1 MIILNERNLRIELTK
16 LEHILERSHYYING
30 YLRKQKIDLAT
41 INLDVNPITKALK
54 INAPLDKIHALLKNF
69 STINNKETI
78 TEADIELLKKKIELN
93 KRLLNEIKEDNLE
106 GIQNLLVEDD
116 IDLNL
121 FKCDD
126 NPLIYSLKNNK
137 SQKIIELLVHHNINL
152 NFQQFNG
159 KTPLT
164 ETVILNNKGAFK
176 LLIEHGA
183 DVNYINDMDQPLFLY
198 LIENKLMSKYYLLS
212 FLEHHM
218 DVNIRDYEGKTILM
232 YLIEMNEL
240 QLLSLL
246 MSYLIFNNSF
256 IINLITSG
264 KHKIQISNEKLKE
277 LIAQE
282 YSRIDIDIEDDMGY
296 TSLMYTSQYGNFEM
310 TSILLTYK
318 ADVNKENSSRNTPLL
333 LACENGHT
341 HTAEVLLKTNQVK
354 MNHKNE
360 NGDTELTL
368 ASKNNNSELI
378 NLLLEYH
385 SDINIKNDK
394 NYTPLHVAT
403 SNDKL
408 YAVRALLEHHADVNA
423 EDSDGNTP
431 LILACR
437 RQNLMIMKL
446 LLQYKS
452 NVHHKN
458 KLGCTGLHYTEDKEM
473 IRILLNY

>member
-1 MIILNERNLRIELTK
+1 MIITNVRNLRRVLTK
-16 LEHILERSHYYING
+16 LEHILERPPSYIKN
-30 YLRKQKIDLAT
+30 YLRKQRIDLAT
-41 INLDVNPITKALK
+41 INLDVNPINEALK
-54 INAPLDKIHALLKNF
+54 LNAPLDKIHALLKNF
-69 STINNKETI
+69 STINNKKTI

-137 SQKIIELLVHHNINL
+137 SQKIIELFVQHYINL

-159 KTPLT
+159 NTPLT
-164 ETVILNNKGAFK
+164 ETVILNNKGAFN
-176 LLIEHGA
+176 LLIDHGA
-183 DVNYINDMDQPLFLY
+183 DVNYINDVDEPSFLY
-198 LIENKLMSKYYLLS
+198 LIKNKFMSKYYLLS

-218 DVNIRDYEGKTILM
+218 DVNIQDNEGKTILM
-232 YLIEMNEL
+232 YLVETNEL

-246 MSYLIFNNSF
+246 LSYLIFNNSF